1 MSSHHD
7 LTSEEVK
14 VLEDFN
20 KFRAAPIQ
28 FEPLFSLVSK
38 AYANIPRKKES
49 TELNDVIKGLS
60 KIPQL
65 KEFSLSPGLCK
76 VAKAETKKILN
87 APLHNIVKL
96 DKEELIA
103 SCKLHVNGFT
113 EVIQI
118 LDQGSIDNILARC
131 MVHDND
137 PQRTY
142 KKALTGQNFTHI
154 GLSIVEV
161 EGEQTSIIILAN
173 NISEGRKFDPKDYP
187 EIKEAFD
194 LFDTNGF
201 GKIDIKETK
210 KAMLDLAFHIKS
222 PVIYAAIDSLDTE
235 ENYLGVDFDTL
246 MLALVNNFNDDSTK
260 DGLYKIFCLYRDN
273 THDDIIS
280 LNGLKSLLRDL
291 EEAELLKELEAA
303 EKMAKAG
310 NKVLTFED
318 FHKLFL
324 PTETVQ

>member
-1 MSSHHD
+1 MSNHSN
-7 LTSEEVK
+7 LSSEEVR

-20 KFRAAPIQ
+20 KFRAAPTQ
-28 FEPLFSLVSK
+28 FESLFSLVSK

-49 TELNDVIKGLS
+49 AELNEVIKGLA
-60 KIPQL
+60 KIPAL
-65 KEFSLSPGLCK
+65 KELSLSEGLCK
-76 VAKAETKKILN
+76 VAKSETKKILN
-87 APLHNIVKL
+87 APLHNIIKL
-96 DKEELIA
+96 DKDELIA
-103 SCKLHVNGFT
+103 SCKLHVSGFT

-118 LDQGSIDNILARC
+118 LDQGSIDNIIARC

-137 PQRTY
+137 PIRAY
-142 KKALTGQNFTHI
+142 KKALLSTNYTHI

-161 EGEQTSIIILAN
+161 EGEQTSIIIMAN

-194 LFDTNGF
+194 LFDANGY

-210 KAMLDLAFHIKS
+210 KAMLDLAFHIKN
-222 PVIYAAIDSLDTE
+222 PVIYSAIDSLDTE

-246 MLALVNNFNDDSTK
+246 MLALVNNFNDETSR

-280 LNGLKSLLRDL
+280 LNGLKALLKDL
-291 EEAELLKELEAA
+291 EESELLKELETI
-303 EKMAKAG
+303 EKLATAG
-310 NKVLTFED
+310 NKVLTFDD
-318 FHKLFL
+318 FHRVFT
-324 PTETVQ
+324 PQSTQ